1 MKIYLIDCDSISRTE
16 LTGMIEAEEL
26 GEVSGV
32 SAGWDDACRR
42 IPGIRPDVIL
52 ADLPLPALK
61 VITCIRRIKE
71 KLPESS
77 IIMLSPAHDTE
88 TVQRAYEG
96 GSTAAPSQTCEHD
109 GDQERPAQ
117 HGNGSKHAVDPET
130 GQERDHGYTGPGS
143 KPKPGRGDG

>member
-52 ADLPLPALK
+52 ADLPLPELK
-61 VITCIRRIKE
+61 VITCIRRIMDHIE
-71 KLPESS
+71 AFINNFALDHAVPG
-77 IIMLSPAHDTE
+77 P
-88 TVQRAYEG
+88 RY
-96 GSTAAPSQTCEHD
+96 
-109 GDQERPAQ
+109 
-117 HGNGSKHAVDPET
+117 GNGTEGV
-130 GQERDHGYTGPGS
+130 
-143 KPKPGRGDG
+143 